1 MERAGHTNQETAKGG
16 RNEASDKTKP
26 VSADAAQP
34 IRQLQQSLGNR
45 ALARMIQ
52 AKLTIG
58 QPRDVYE
65 QEADRVAE
73 QVMRMPIADEQDE
86 CCSCSESVQTKGISF
101 IQREAATMATPEV
114 TPSVEADIGALKNG
128 GAPLS
133 ESARAFFE
141 PRFGYD
147 FSHVRIHDN
156 ARAAQTAQAIN
167 ARAFTTG
174 RDIVFGTGE
183 YSPDTG
189 EGKRLLAHEL
199 THVVQQSQ
207 TAGGLGRFDVQ
218 RLGVPH
224 IQRFEAGL
232 HEEAER
238 TGLMTDESGSIIN
251 SGRGFT
257 VEETSAVYFGNW
269 MRDINQFF
277 VPVAEEFLSPNALWA
292 VVSYLAVRHFGRDMT
307 SEQFGYYIPAEHID
321 NPGGLTNQDDILPT
335 PPNVAGAKPT
345 TRPAAFDTPQE
356 SVEPSGKVL
365 GKSLFSSDQTG
376 VMAHIRRT
384 NLHVER
390 RLELAALMG
399 RNPQGMLHFGA
410 GMHAIQDLFA
420 HSNWAEIAVG
430 HLLSTQPNLL
440 PSLTGDARKIFSFST
455 EVNLA
460 NPGAVPSMRP
470 VLTTGTFTGEDT
482 KISIASV
489 VEHFL
494 REGWEAEPANNAER
508 EAQKKFTLAM
518 IKDFE
523 SQLRSN
529 TELSAGIRH
538 ELSQYHVPK
547 VVIDSVLKAPY
558 AGIYTFTQIPFH
570 IPDAVRLPI
579 QRRIRHAISQVLKPV
594 AARVQAQG
602 LDARVADT
610 SLIQYLA
617 DNKRAAA
624 EKTGEKKAAAERHVK
639 AMLDTPDAVIAG
651 PSHSQIG
658 KDHSN
663 SPFFG
668 VSFAVAVEAVR
679 RLRDKM
685 LDAWEQ
691 QSGGS
696 TQPFNFEWS
705 SWPKED
711 AAKGLY
717 HQTRHATMKSANESL
732 QRGRQTILRGGDS
745 DKPYN
750 LQAMRHESAEQ
761 FRTAAKALLTL
772 VNAPNQA
779 ASGLLNLLAL
789 DREQTQIL
797 TERVQ
802 KQIQAAAEAIKQT
815 GKKIDGVLEL
825 SMIAAELNTYANK
838 VESAATHAQREQAVN
853 DFRAIRQRIVDAF
866 ASLDLNSANSK
877 MGAFHAAE
885 RAVPIILLDN
895 AFQSVDVTYYSLQKQ
910 VLQGTASLPDH
921 PRKDLQV
928 EEMNL
933 PDPSKS
939 FNGSTR
945 SAQIQELIKESRRL
959 MSHPYE
965 DAWWKATVT
974 NYINNHKDRIL
985 TDIEARNEG
994 YAFLKHTK

>member
-1 MERAGHTNQETAKGG
+1 MEHAGHANKETSKGG
-16 RNEASDKTKP
+16 RTEASDKTKP
-26 VSADAAQP
+26 VSAYAADP

-58 QPRDVYE
+58 RPGDVYE

-73 QVMRMPIADEQDE
+73 QVMRMPIADEHLQS
-86 CCSCSESVQTKGISF
+86 CSCSESAQTEKISF
-101 IQREAATMATPEV
+101 IQREAATAATPEV
-114 TPSVEADIGALKNG
+114 TPRVESDIGALKNG
-128 GAPLS
+128 GTPLS

-147 FSHVRIHDN
+147 FSHVRIHDDT
-156 ARAAQTAQAIN
+156 RAAQTAQAIN

-207 TAGGLGRFDVQ
+207 TTGGLGRFDVQ
-218 RLGVPH
+218 RLGVPS
-224 IQRFEAGL
+224 IQRFEAGI

-238 TGLMTDESGSIIN
+238 TGLMTDGSGNIIN

-277 VPVAEEFLSPNALWA
+277 VPAAQEFLSSNAVWA
-292 VVSYLAVRHFGRDMT
+292 IVSYLAVHHFGRDMT

-321 NPGGLTNQDDILPT
+321 NPGGLTNQDDILPK
-335 PPNVAGAKPT
+335 PPNVTGAQPT
-345 TRPAAFDTPQE
+345 TRPAAFDTLQE
-356 SVEPSGKVL
+356 SVEPSGNVL
-365 GKSLFSSDQTG
+365 GKPLFSADQTG

-390 RLELAALMG
+390 RLELAALTG
-399 RNPQGMLHFGA
+399 RNPEGMMHFGA
-410 GMHAIQDLFA
+410 AMHAIQDLFA

-430 HLLSTQPNLL
+430 HLLSTQANLL
-440 PSLTGDARKIFSFST
+440 PSLTGDARKIFNYST
-455 EVNLA
+455 EVNISK
-460 NPGAVPSMRP
+460 PGAKPSMRP

-482 KISIASV
+482 KVSIASV

-494 REGWEAEPANNAER
+494 REGWEEEPANNAER

-518 IKDFE
+518 IKDSE
-523 SQLRSN
+523 SQLRGN

-538 ELSQYHVPK
+538 DLSQNHVPNL
-547 VVIDSVLKAPY
+547 VIDAILNAPY
-558 AGIYTFTQIPFH
+558 AGIYTFTHLPFH
-570 IPDAVRLPI
+570 IPDKVRLPI

-617 DNKRAAA
+617 DNERTAK

-639 AMLDTPDAVIAG
+639 AMLDTPNAVIAG
-651 PSHSQIG
+651 PSHSQIS

-668 VSFAVAVEAVR
+668 VAFAVAVEAVR

-685 LDAWEQ
+685 LAAWEQ

-696 TQPFNFEWS
+696 TQPFNFEWNA
-705 SWPKED
+705 WPKED

-717 HQTRHATMKSANESL
+717 HQTRHATVKAANESL
-732 QRGRQTILRGGDS
+732 QRGRQIIQQGGDS

-761 FRTAAKALLTL
+761 FRAAAKALLT
-772 VNAPNQA
+772 VANAPNQA
-779 ASGLLNLLAL
+779 ASGLLNLVEL

-802 KQIQAAAEAIKQT
+802 NQIKAAAEVIKQT

-825 SMIAAELNTYANK
+825 SMIATELNTYANK
-838 VESAATHAQREQAVN
+838 VESATTHAQREQAVN
-853 DFRAIRQRIVDAF
+853 DFRAIRQRIIDAF
-866 ASLDLNSANSK
+866 ASLDIKSANSR

-885 RAVPIILLDN
+885 RVVPIILLDN
-895 AFQSVDVTYYSLQKQ
+895 AFQSVDVTYSSLQHE
-910 VLQGTASLPDH
+910 VLQGKASIPNH
-921 PRKDLQV
+921 PVKDLQV
-928 EEMNL
+928 EEINL

-939 FNGSTR
+939 FNGSIR
-945 SAQIQELIKESRRL
+945 SVPVQELIKESRTL

-974 NYINNHKDRIL
+974 NYINTHKDRIL

-994 YAFLKHTK
+994 YSFLKHTK